1 MVGITQFDFAHVRKC
16 VTNKICYCSGYNLE
30 NLSLATNGWSL
41 GFSILRAKIFRFSS
55 FAAKV
60 FGFFSLGIKVRSPF
74 LFFILFLNL
83 FLTNYIPL
91 LYAALDFAGF
101 VLVSFFSFLH

>member
-60 FGFFSLGIKVRSPF
+60 FGFFSLGIKLSSLISF
-74 LFFILFLNL
+74 FNFILVLCSSRVVLLKYIMNL
-83 FLTNYIPL
+83 T
-91 LYAALDFAGF
+91 
-101 VLVSFFSFLH
+101 VLP

>member
-41 GFSILRAKIFRFSS
+41 GFSILRAKIFR
-55 FAAKV
+55 
-60 FGFFSLGIKVRSPF
+60 SLGFSRLELKYLSSLISF
-74 LFFILFLNL
+74 FNFILVLCSSRVVLLKYIMNL
-83 FLTNYIPL
+83 T
-91 LYAALDFAGF
+91 
-101 VLVSFFSFLH
+101 VLP